1 MGDDCGGPS
10 LKRSWERFSGVKR
23 LADYRGLELEHE
35 RSILP
40 VITVL
45 SVAVRRATTCAQ
57 IY

>member
-1 MGDDCGGPS
+1 VGDDCGGPS
-10 LKRSWERFSGVKR
+10 LKRSWERVSGVKR
-23 LADYRGLELEHE
+23 FVDYRGLELEHE

-45 SVAVRRATTCAQ
+45 SVPVRRATTCVQ